1 MKEDRNLSRD
11 SLDSFGFSPDPCEK
25 LAEVK
30 TTCISTSGLRYM
42 YACIWTQLG
51 N

>member
-1 MKEDRNLSRD
+1 MKEDRNLSRN
-11 SLDSFGFSPDPCEK
+11 SLDSFVVSPDPCEK

-30 TTCISTSGLRYM
+30 TTGISTSGLRYM
-42 YACIWTQLG
+42 YVRIWIQLG